1 MVFDSYRVSDLIIDR
16 LNYLGVNTAFV
27 VTGGAAMHLNDS
39 IGKNKSIHVTYCHH
53 EQACAMAAESYA
65 RISKKPAI
73 VNITAGPGGI
83 NALNGVF
90 GAYTDSFPLIVL
102 SGQAKRETSLR
113 SNPVLGLRQLGDQE
127 AHTVD
132 IVSTMVKKACYL
144 DTVDPV
150 DVVDILDNAY
160 ISAVMGRPG
169 PVWLD
174 IPIDIQGA
182 SCDKELVS
190 KLISK
195 TLPLPESDKVCNQS
209 VIGEIFLSII
219 SAKRPVFLAGT
230 GVSISSTENEL
241 INLAELFNVPVVTAW
256 QHDVFPNSHRLFGGR
271 SGTIGTRAGNF
282 VVQNSDLVVVLGSR
296 LNIRQISYN
305 YKSFARNAKKIWI
318 DIDEA
323 ELNKPFIEADI
334 KLKADL
340 REVLP
345 QLISIGQGKELKKNS
360 EWVDWCMSINKKYT
374 PKKEDYPKSDHAIN
388 SYHFIDELFL
398 NLKEKDIIV
407 CANATATI
415 VPHQIGKLKD
425 GMRLIS
431 NSGSAS
437 MGYDLPAAIGA
448 AIAAPEETVVCLAG
462 DGSIMMNL
470 QELAT
475 IAHHGMR
482 ILIFVLCNDG
492 YLSIKQTQRN
502 FFGRENGASSK
513 SGLSYPDFKLI
524 GDAFGIKSGK
534 LNKEC
539 WKGQL
544 KDLINQRGPII
555 CEVPLDLIQEFE
567 PRLKSRV
574 ENGKITTP
582 ELDDMFPL
590 LEKSVLNNVRESAKS
605 I

>member
-1 MVFDSYRVSDLIIDR
+1 
-16 LNYLGVNTAFV
+16 
-27 VTGGAAMHLNDS
+27 
-39 IGKNKSIHVTYCHH
+39 
-53 EQACAMAAESYA
+53 
-65 RISKKPAI
+65 
-73 VNITAGPGGI
+73 
-83 NALNGVF
+83 
-90 GAYTDSFPLIVL
+90 
-102 SGQAKRETSLR
+102 
-113 SNPVLGLRQLGDQE
+113 
-127 AHTVD
+127 
-132 IVSTMVKKACYL
+132 
-144 DTVDPV
+144 
-150 DVVDILDNAY
+150 
-160 ISAVMGRPG
+160 
-169 PVWLD
+169 
-174 IPIDIQGA
+174 
-182 SCDKELVS
+182 
-190 KLISK
+190 
-195 TLPLPESDKVCNQS
+195 
-209 VIGEIFLSII
+209 
-219 SAKRPVFLAGT
+219 
-230 GVSISSTENEL
+230 
-241 INLAELFNVPVVTAW
+241 
-256 QHDVFPNSHRLFGGR
+256 
-271 SGTIGTRAGNF
+271 
-282 VVQNSDLVVVLGSR
+282 
-296 LNIRQISYN
+296 
-305 YKSFARNAKKIWI
+305 
-318 DIDEA
+318 
-323 ELNKPFIEADI
+323 
-334 KLKADL
+334 
-340 REVLP
+340 
-345 QLISIGQGKELKKNS
+345 
-360 EWVDWCMSINKKYT
+360 
-374 PKKEDYPKSDHAIN
+374 
-388 SYHFIDELFL
+388 
-398 NLKEKDIIV
+398 
-407 CANATATI
+407 
-415 VPHQIGKLKD
+415 
-425 GMRLIS
+425 
-431 NSGSAS
+431 